1 MDTKID
7 IINKIQHNLGYS
19 IIPFL
24 ITNLEQETL
33 FNLIKKYIQIDV
45 KYKSILEHIEEN
57 IKHKNINVASLTI
70 EDLEHYTNT
79 KSNINTKTNTNN
91 TKIKTKKKI
100 VKSKSISKS
109 LRNKES
115 INTKPF
121 SKIHQIFLVVINNK
135 SFNKDDNSELL
146 ESCRIVGNTIFNIA
160 KSNFISTFNLVDTL
174 DTIKN
179 LLLESILEG
188 ILLSSYR
195 FDKYKTAKAL
205 NKQNLKFHLHNIKL
219 VIPDTHISDVKIII
233 TRINKL
239 SNIVKSVFLARD
251 LVNEPANTSKANRF
265 IDIIKQFI
273 LKNKLDIQMEILEK
287 DKLEKLGTGLL
298 LGVGRGSSPENAP
311 KVLLM
316 HYTGRDCDS
325 GKKAQEP
332 SPAYILLGKGITFDT
347 GGLDLKSG
355 KSMIEMKTDLSGAST
370 VSAFLLGYAMN
381 AGEKCI
387 TVICPFAEN
396 SIGPNATKPSDVLTA
411 YNGKTVEITNT
422 DAEGRLVL
430 ADCLAYAVEKYPKA
444 ILIDFATLTGQQ
456 ESLSSKMFSNILSV
470 NADEDVDK
478 MISSGKE
485 INELLVPLPLSSMD
499 KYKHKLESYVADIK
513 NVSFTSSADIIM
525 SSLFM
530 QQFIKKNTKWIH
542 IDIAG
547 PSYKLNDVIKYAS
560 PEASGIGVRL
570 LFNFFLS
577 ANHRFSNKKIEY
589 QGKVF

>member
-7 IINKIQHNLGYS
+7 ITNTIQHNLGYS

-24 ITNLEQETL
+24 ITNLDSQTL

-70 EDLEHYTNT
+70 EDLEHHTTTNT
-79 KSNINTKTNTNN
+79 KPTNTKPTNT
-91 TKIKTKKKI
+91 KPKTHKQT
-100 VKSKSISKS
+100 VKSISKSISKS
-109 LRNKES
+109 LQNKEI
-115 INTKPF
+115 INTKLF

-135 SFNKDDNSELL
+135 SFNKNDDSELL
-146 ESCRIVGNTIFNIA
+146 EGLRITGNTIFNIA
-160 KSNFISTFNLVDTL
+160 KSNYISAFNLVNTL
-174 DTIKN
+174 DAKRT
-179 LLLESILEG
+179 LELESILEG

-195 FDKYKTAKAL
+195 FDKYKTAQAL
-205 NKQNLKFHLHNIKL
+205 NKQNLKFHLHHIKI
-219 VIPDTHISDVKIII
+219 VILKNNKISVGKISFKRI
-233 TRINKL
+233 TKL

-251 LVNEPANTSKANRF
+251 LVNEPANTSKTDRF

-273 LKNKLDIQMEILEK
+273 KQNKLDIQMEILEQ
-287 DKLEKLGTGLL
+287 DKLEKIGMGLV

-311 KVLLM
+311 KVLIM
-316 HYTGRDCDS
+316 HYNGSECNDNSVGQKD
-325 GKKAQEP
+325 KKDID
-332 SPAYILLGKGITFDT
+332 PAYVLLGKGITFDT

-355 KSMIEMKTDLSGAST
+355 KSMIEMKTDLSGAAT

-381 AGEKCI
+381 AGDKCI

-411 YNGKTVEITNT
+411 YDGKTVEITNT

-456 ESLSSKMFSNILSV
+456 ESLSSKMFSNILSA
-470 NADEDVDK
+470 NSDTEANK

-485 INELLVPLPLSSMD
+485 INELLVPLPLETME

-513 NVSFTSSADIIM
+513 NVSFTTSADIIM

-530 QQFIKKNTKWIH
+530 RQFIKKTTKWIH

-547 PSYKLNDVIKYAS
+547 PSFKLNDVVKYAS

-570 LFNFFLS
+570 LFNFFIS
-577 ANHRFSNKKIEY
+577 KP
-589 QGKVF
+589 

>member
-7 IINKIQHNLGYS
+7 ITNTIQHNLGYS

-24 ITNLEQETL
+24 ITNLESQTL

-70 EDLEHYTNT
+70 EDLEHHTTTNT
-79 KSNINTKTNTNN
+79 KLTNTKPTNT
-91 TKIKTKKKI
+91 KHKTHKQTVTSKSKPL
-100 VKSKSISKS
+100 SKSISKS
-109 LRNKES
+109 LQNKEI

-135 SFNKDDNSELL
+135 SFNKNDDSELL
-146 ESCRIVGNTIFNIA
+146 EGLRITGNTIFNIA
-160 KSNFISTFNLVDTL
+160 KSNYISSFNLVNTL
-174 DTIKN
+174 DAKHT
-179 LLLESILEG
+179 LQLESILEG

-195 FDKYKTAKAL
+195 FDKYKTTQAL
-205 NKQNLKFHLHNIKL
+205 NKQNLKFHLHHIKL
-219 VIPDTHISDVKIII
+219 VTPLKQTSNSGLSFERL
-233 TRINKL
+233 TKL

-251 LVNEPANTSKANRF
+251 LVNEPANTSKTDRF

-273 LKNKLDIQMEILEK
+273 KQNKLDIQMEILEQ
-287 DKLEKLGTGLL
+287 DKLEKIGMGLV

-311 KVLLM
+311 KVLIM
-316 HYTGRDCDS
+316 HYNGSECNDNSVD
-325 GKKAQEP
+325 KKDKKDID
-332 SPAYILLGKGITFDT
+332 PAYVLLGKGITFDT

-355 KSMIEMKTDLSGAST
+355 KSMIEMKTDLSGAAT

-381 AGEKCI
+381 AGDKCI

-411 YNGKTVEITNT
+411 YDGKTVEITNT

-444 ILIDFATLTGQQ
+444 IIIDFATLTGQQ

-470 NADEDVDK
+470 NSYSEANK

-485 INELLVPLPLSSMD
+485 INELLVPLPLETME

-513 NVSFTSSADIIM
+513 NVSFTTSADIIM

-530 QQFIKKNTKWIH
+530 RQFIKKTTKWIH

-547 PSYKLNDVIKYAS
+547 PSFKLNDVVKYAS

-570 LFNFFLS
+570 LFNFFIS
-577 ANHRFSNKKIEY
+577 KP
-589 QGKVF
+589 

>member
-1 MDTKID
+1 
-7 IINKIQHNLGYS
+7 
-19 IIPFL
+19 
-24 ITNLEQETL
+24 
-33 FNLIKKYIQIDV
+33 
-45 KYKSILEHIEEN
+45 
-57 IKHKNINVASLTI
+57 
-70 EDLEHYTNT
+70 
-79 KSNINTKTNTNN
+79 
-91 TKIKTKKKI
+91 
-100 VKSKSISKS
+100 
-109 LRNKES
+109 
-115 INTKPF
+115 
-121 SKIHQIFLVVINNK
+121 
-135 SFNKDDNSELL
+135 
-146 ESCRIVGNTIFNIA
+146 
-160 KSNFISTFNLVDTL
+160 
-174 DTIKN
+174 
-179 LLLESILEG
+179 
-188 ILLSSYR
+188 
-195 FDKYKTAKAL
+195 
-205 NKQNLKFHLHNIKL
+205 
-219 VIPDTHISDVKIII
+219 
-233 TRINKL
+233 
-239 SNIVKSVFLARD
+239 
-251 LVNEPANTSKANRF
+251 
-265 IDIIKQFI
+265 
-273 LKNKLDIQMEILEK
+273 
-287 DKLEKLGTGLL
+287 
-298 LGVGRGSSPENAP
+298 
-311 KVLLM
+311 M

-456 ESLSSKMFSNILSV
+456 ESLSSKMFSNILSI
-470 NADEDVDK
+470 NADKDVDK

>member
-7 IINKIQHNLGYS
+7 ITNTIQHNLGYS

-24 ITNLEQETL
+24 ITNLESQTL

-70 EDLEHYTNT
+70 EDLEHHTTTNT
-79 KSNINTKTNTNN
+79 KPTNTKP
-91 TKIKTKKKI
+91 KPKTHKHTAKSN
-100 VKSKSISKS
+100 SKSISKS
-109 LRNKES
+109 LRNKEI

-135 SFNKDDNSELL
+135 SFNKNDDSELL
-146 ESCRIVGNTIFNIA
+146 EGLRISGNTIFNIT
-160 KSNFISTFNLVDTL
+160 KSNYISAFNLVNTL
-174 DTIKN
+174 DTTCT
-179 LLLESILEG
+179 LHFESILEG

-195 FDKYKTAKAL
+195 FDKYKTAQAL
-205 NKQNLKFHLHNIKL
+205 NKQNLKFHLHHIKI
-219 VIPDTHISDVKIII
+219 VILKDNKISVGEISFERI
-233 TRINKL
+233 TKL
-239 SNIVKSVFLARD
+239 SNIVKSVFLSRD

-273 LKNKLDIQMEILEK
+273 KQNKLDIQMEILEQ
-287 DKLEKLGTGLL
+287 DKLEKLGMGLV

-311 KVLLM
+311 KVLIM
-316 HYTGRDCDS
+316 HYNGSGCKGNS
-325 GKKAQEP
+325 VGKKDKKDLD
-332 SPAYILLGKGITFDT
+332 PAYVLLGKGITFDT

-355 KSMIEMKTDLSGAST
+355 KSMIEMKTDLSGAAT

-396 SIGPNATKPSDVLTA
+396 SIGPNATKPSDVLTS
-411 YNGKTVEITNT
+411 YDGKTVEITNT

-470 NADEDVDK
+470 NSDTEVNK

-485 INELLVPLPLSSMD
+485 INELLVPLPLESMEN
-499 KYKHKLESYVADIK
+499 YKHKLESYVADIK
-513 NVSFTSSADIIM
+513 NVSFTTSADIIM

-530 QQFIKKNTKWIH
+530 RQFIKKTTKWIH

-547 PSYKLNDVIKYAS
+547 PSFKLNDVVKYAS

-570 LFNFFLS
+570 LFNFFI
-577 ANHRFSNKKIEY
+577 SNP
-589 QGKVF
+589 QVF

>member
-7 IINKIQHNLGYS
+7 ITSSIQHNLGYS

-24 ITNLEQETL
+24 ITDLERETL
-33 FNLIKKYIQIDV
+33 FNLIKKYINVDV

-70 EDLEHYTNT
+70 EDFENHATTNT
-79 KSNINTKTNTNN
+79 KH
-91 TKIKTKKKI
+91 KTKKQKQI
-100 VKSKSISKS
+100 QTVKSKSIFKSKSKSKS

-121 SKIHQIFLVVINNK
+121 SRIHQLFLVVINNK
-135 SFNKDDNSELL
+135 SFNKDDDSELL
-146 ESCRIVGNTIFNIA
+146 ESCRIVGNTIFNIT
-160 KSNFISTFNLVDTL
+160 KYNFITSFNLVNTL
-174 DTIKN
+174 DTKN
-179 LLLESILEG
+179 NTNIFLLESILEG

-195 FDKYKTAKAL
+195 FDKYKTAQAL
-205 NKQNLKFHLHNIKL
+205 DKQSLKFHLDHIKL
-219 VIPDTHISDVKIII
+219 VILDNKPSDTEIFLE
-233 TRINKL
+233 RINKL
-239 SNIVKSVFLARD
+239 SNIVRSVFLARD
-251 LVNEPANTSKANRF
+251 LVNEPANCSKADRF
-265 IDIIKQFI
+265 IDILKQFI
-273 LKNKLDIQMEILEK
+273 KQNKLDIQMEILDK
-287 DKLEKLGTGLL
+287 NKLEKLGMGLV
-298 LGVGRGSSPENAP
+298 LGVGRGSSSENAP
-311 KVLLM
+311 KVLIM
-316 HYTGRDCDS
+316 KYTGRDCEKHD
-325 GKKAQEP
+325 E
-332 SPAYILLGKGITFDT
+332 PAYVLLGKGITFDT

-355 KSMIEMKTDLSGAST
+355 KSMIEMKTDLSGAAT
-370 VSAFLLGYAMN
+370 VSTFLLGYAMN
-381 AGEKCI
+381 TGKKCI

-396 SIGPNATKPSDVLTA
+396 SIGPNSTKPSDILTA

-470 NADEDVDK
+470 NSNKEVENI
-478 MISSGKE
+478 ISSGKV
-485 INELLVPLPLSSMD
+485 INELLVPLPLEAME

-513 NVSFTSSADIIM
+513 NVSFTTSADIIM

-547 PSYKLNDVIKYAS
+547 PSYKLNDIVKYAS

-570 LFNFFLS
+570 LFNY
-577 ANHRFSNKKIEY
+577 FSH
-589 QGKVF
+589 